1 MQLRERVNALAR
13 LGGATSPVVS
23 VYLDTRWTDEHQR
36 GRVRVFLKNGLRE
49 ARTGAGAEL
58 RADLDWIEEQGE
70 RLVEQA
76 MRPDADGVALFACN
90 PLGLRE
96 VLTVRVPF
104 ENTFVVAERPL
115 LTPLA
120 ALAHEAPP
128 AIVVFID
135 GNHARLIPI
144 DSGGRGDEVMLE
156 HGVPGRHDRGGWAQM
171 AQSRYQKHVEA
182 HRDQH
187 FEAVVEALSELSR
200 QEGGVRIV
208 LAGEDRIVAVFSSRL
223 PTTLAGSVAG
233 TIPAA
238 RYETASA
245 LADRATGLLA
255 RLGLSEQGRMV
266 DDVLTEAAKGGQAI
280 AGVEGTLHA
289 AGRGA
294 VRRLYLLKGF
304 SAAGTICTRCAAVQP
319 GEAATCRACGGP
331 TKPVRLGDAVVD
343 RVVTAGGEISVI
355 DAHRALERAGGMAAL
370 LRYPL

>member
-1 MQLRERVNALAR
+1 
-13 LGGATSPVVS
+13 
-23 VYLDTRWTDEHQR
+23 
-36 GRVRVFLKNGLRE
+36 
-49 ARTGAGAEL
+49 
-58 RADLDWIEEQGE
+58 
-70 RLVEQA
+70 
-76 MRPDADGVALFACN
+76 
-90 PLGLRE
+90 
-96 VLTVRVPF
+96 
-104 ENTFVVAERPL
+104 
-115 LTPLA
+115 
-120 ALAHEAPP
+120 
-128 AIVVFID
+128 
-135 GNHARLIPI
+135 
-144 DSGGRGDEVMLE
+144 
-156 HGVPGRHDRGGWAQM
+156 
-171 AQSRYQKHVEA
+171 
-182 HRDQH
+182 
-187 FEAVVEALSELSR
+187 
-200 QEGGVRIV
+200 VRIV